1 MKAFKVTFSH
11 FYTNSLLLVVL
22 CCAAFQTLAQQP
34 ATGFNREILSPLQK
48 QLNHKTVDEHPNIQP
63 AAYGLEK
70 EFFALSDSSAT
81 DTQQTLSV
89 GFTGNLGGGY
99 QLAGKQKAL
108 GTGNLGLQISWDQN
122 KNWHAAAGYSIGGG
136 LMPNYLTQLADSLH
150 IIPGM
155 GYAVNDG
162 DGLYHAHYTYGHLSY
177 SNGRHFHFEV
187 GKGKHFWGDGYRSLI
202 LSDNATSYPY
212 ARITTKIW
220 KLKYTNLWTQLRD
233 ISAGQL
239 YKDARTKYAALHA
252 LSFNAGKK
260 FNFAIYEMVVWQDRD
275 SNNRRTLDINYLNPI
290 IFYRPVEYSVGSPD
304 NVILA
309 ASMRYKPLAKLQFY
323 GQFVLDE
330 FNLAQF
336 NGNKKWWANKFGGQF
351 GLKAFD
357 ILTQG
362 LSLQSEIN
370 VVRPF
375 TYTHGSPI
383 QSWTATNQSL
393 AHPMGVNFIE
403 WVNFVRFDKGK
414 WKFIEQFTWAAYGR
428 DRDEDGD
435 RIAENH
441 GGNILRSYKDP
452 YGGQYGHKLLQGT
465 RSTFLFHSFTVSK
478 SILENESL
486 EVFLNHSI
494 RYESNEF
501 GRSLDNFFLVGIR
514 ATGMLSPANDF

>member
-1 MKAFKVTFSH
+1 MCAIAFITFNTS
-11 FYTNSLLLVVL
+11 
-22 CCAAFQTLAQQP
+22 AQQP
-34 ATGFNREILSPLQK
+34 ATGFNRDILSPLQK
-48 QLNHKTVDEHPNIQP
+48 KLNDKAVQEHSNIQP

-70 EFFALSDSSAT
+70 EYYALSDSISS
-81 DTQQTLSV
+81 DTEQTLSV
-89 GFTGNLGGGY
+89 GFTGSLAGGY
-99 QLAGKQKAL
+99 QLAGKQKSL

-162 DGLYHAHYTYGHLSY
+162 NGLYHAHYTYGQLSY
-177 SNGRHFHFEV
+177 SNGKHFHFEI

-212 ARITTKIW
+212 ARITTKVW
-220 KLKYTNLWTQLRD
+220 RLKYTNLWTQMRD

-239 YKDARTKYAALHA
+239 YKNARTKYTAMHA
-252 LSFNAGKK
+252 LSFNMGKR
-260 FNFAIYEMVVWQDRD
+260 FNFSLYEMIVWQDRD
-275 SNNRRTLDINYLNPI
+275 SNSHRTLDINYLNPI

-309 ASMRYKPLAKLQFY
+309 ASMRFNLNPTIQFY

-336 NGNKKWWANKFGGQF
+336 KGGKKWWANKLGGQF
-351 GLKAFD
+351 GFKAFD
-357 ILTQG
+357 IFSSG
-362 LSLQSEIN
+362 LSFQSEIN

-375 TYTHGSPI
+375 TFAHGSPI

-393 AHPMGVNFIE
+393 AHPMGANFIE
-403 WVNFVRFDKGK
+403 SVNFVRCDFGK
-414 WKFIEQFTWAAYGR
+414 WKFIEQFTWAAFGR
-428 DRDEDGD
+428 DRDADGD
-435 RIAENH
+435 GILDNL
-441 GGNILRSYKDP
+441 GGNVLRSYKDP
-452 YGGQYGHKLLQGT
+452 FGGQYGHEILQGT

-478 SILENESL
+478 SILENESFEL
-486 EVFLNHSI
+486 FLNHSI
-494 RYESNEF
+494 RYELNEF
-501 GRSLDNFFLVGIR
+501 GRTLDHFVLAGIR
-514 ATGMLSPANDF
+514 ATGLLSPTIDF